1 MAPKRQREGCRVDT
15 ESELFQGLSIP
26 REEDAQSPYA
36 SQTHTSSPQ
45 SFPDLKR
52 WTRGEGTPALRMH
65 ATLHPNFQR
74 LRPSSPHT
82 HLRKSEPRASPSPSG
97 FPRAAPSPPLQ
108 HRSGRQGG
116 FQPGTAAVLFSSA
129 SPGSRSPRPGSAASG
144 CARDRPFPSPSPPP
158 PWRDPW
164 LRA

>member
-1 MAPKRQREGCRVDT
+1 MDT

-45 SFPDLKR
+45 SFPELKR
-52 WTRGEGTPALRMH
+52 WTREEGKPALRMH

-74 LRPSSPHT
+74 LRSSSPHT
-82 HLRKSEPRASPSPSG
+82 QLRKSEPGASPSPSG
-97 FPRAAPSPPLQ
+97 FPRAAPSPHDSIALGAKADSSQGLLQSFSPPPLLAPAA
-108 HRSGRQGG
+108 RVPAL
-116 FQPGTAAVLFSSA
+116 QPPAVL
-129 SPGSRSPRPGSAASG
+129 GTV
-144 CARDRPFPSPSPPP
+144 PFPSPSPPP
-158 PWRDPW
+158 PWHDPW